1 MVIMGLFSG
10 LFKRNNVTSGQNSSV
25 ERVAENE
32 KQGILKTYVAQAKEF
47 YENGDGDKAFHYM
60 KRAADGGEP
69 SAFAQ
74 LGFYYREGIGT
85 KKDIQK
91 AMKYLKMA
99 IEENETDG
107 YYWMAEIY
115 EYGEDGIKNEKKAAE
130 YMLKAAQLGEPAA
143 QARVGEYYYDGRV
156 FPKDGALAFKW
167 LNESFK
173 KTGSYWWPGYYLGLC
188 YLNGVGISQ
197 NMQRAVAI
205 FENSLKSGNRHHTE
219 LLKTLADC
227 YERGLG
233 VPVNKSRA
241 QEYRGRIKKEQ
252 DDIVELARL
261 LLEDPIPLKNQE

>member
-1 MVIMGLFSG
+1 MGLFSG
-10 LFKRNNVTSGQNSSV
+10 LFKRKNVTSEQNLSV
-25 ERVAENE
+25 ERKAENE
-32 KQGILKTYVAQAKEF
+32 KQGILKNYVAQAKGF

-60 KRAADGGEP
+60 KRAADGGEVT
-69 SAFAQ
+69 AFAE

-99 IEENETDG
+99 MEENMPDG

-115 EYGEDGIKNEKKAAE
+115 EDREDEGKAAE
-130 YMLKAAQLGEPAA
+130 YMLKAAQLGDATA
-143 QARVGEYYYDGRV
+143 QARVGEYYYDGKG
-156 FPKDGALAFKW
+156 FEKDGALAFKW
-167 LNESFK
+167 LSESFK
-173 KTGSYWWPGYYLGLC
+173 NTGSYWWPGYYLGLC
-188 YLNGVGISQ
+188 YLNGVGTRQ
-197 NMQRAVAI
+197 NMQKAVNI
-205 FENSLKSGNRHHTE
+205 FERALDSGSHCHTQ
-219 LLKTLADC
+219 LLKILADC
-227 YERGLG
+227 YERGIG

>member
-1 MVIMGLFSG
+1 
-10 LFKRNNVTSGQNSSV
+10 
-25 ERVAENE
+25 
-32 KQGILKTYVAQAKEF
+32 
-47 YENGDGDKAFHYM
+47 M
-60 KRAADGGEP
+60 KRAADGGEI

-91 AMKYLKMA
+91 AVKYLKMA
-99 IEENETDG
+99 IEENVPDG

-130 YMLKAAQLGEPAA
+130 YMLKAAQLGKPAA

-156 FPKDGALAFKW
+156 FTKDGALAFKW

-173 KTGSYWWPGYYLGLC
+173 NTESYWWPGYYLGLC
-188 YLNGVGISQ
+188 YLNGVGTSQ
-197 NMQRAVAI
+197 NMQRAVAV
-205 FENSLKSGNRHHTE
+205 FENSLKSGNHHHTE

-233 VPVNKSRA
+233 VPVNRRRA